1 MLSRFQQ
8 KINMSTALLSALPF
22 PVCEL
27 CKRNDDVVK
36 NSTSFNLSAR
46 TSDTTQASWNP
57 SCLCLFTKLP
67 DKYLVGFIFPFLDI
81 DSLVKCSQTC
91 TRWRALSE
99 DPILYKNLH
108 VDSLK
113 TEAEAK
119 AFKVI
124 SRRRVGDLVETLKV
138 KVGGASQD
146 ASRLSTST
154 FSARLSR
161 LSALSFLGSKS
172 KTNANDVTSFIVAHP
187 TLRRLILDGVT
198 SIRDEHIKDILN
210 GLKGGGGLRQLSV
223 NQCRGLTDDFLNC
236 LTNSDSA
243 QTLEILSFEGCV
255 QFSSSNLIAFL
266 RAGGGRN
273 LRRLYARGIRGS
285 DDTLCNVLS
294 TCCPYLEELDIS
306 NENPFG
312 TSSEYSITDKGLYS
326 LASSLGDT
334 LRTLR
339 IQGHV
344 QITDAGLASS
354 LSMLPLIEVI
364 DTRGCRLV
372 GDLSASALSDSK
384 DRKGLLREVR
394 FFGSSLTDD
403 GLQML
408 SSVLC
413 RDPSTIE
420 IVDLFG
426 CKKITFEGVKTF
438 VESLS
443 ISLSNNKVRP
453 NTTICL
459 GGIRC
464 LQFPTVKADLLSR
477 SSSSMKILFN

>member
-1 MLSRFQQ
+1 
-8 KINMSTALLSALPF
+8 MSTAQLSALPAF

-27 CKRNDDVVK
+27 CKRIEKTDVGE
-36 NSTSFNLSAR
+36 NESSASSLNFTPTR
-46 TSDTTQASWNP
+46 WNP
-57 SCLCLFTKLP
+57 SCLCLFTRLP

-81 DSLVKCSQTC
+81 DSLVKSSQTC
-91 TRWRALSE
+91 TRWRALAE
-99 DPILYKNLH
+99 DPSLYKNLH
-108 VDSLK
+108 VDSLT

-119 AFKVI
+119 AFKVL
-124 SRRRVGDLVETLKV
+124 SRRRMGDLVETLKV

-146 ASRLSTST
+146 ASSRLSAST

-172 KTNANDVTSFIVAHP
+172 KTNADDVTSFVVAHP

-198 SIRDEHIKDILN
+198 TIRDEHIRDMLN
-210 GLKGGGGLRQLSV
+210 GLKGGGGLRQLNV

-236 LTNSDSA
+236 LAASDSA

-273 LRRLYARGIRGS
+273 LRKLYARGIRGS
-285 DDTLCNVLS
+285 NDTLCNVLS

-312 TSSEYSITDKGLYS
+312 TSESSISDRGLYS
-326 LASSLGDT
+326 LASALADK

-344 QITDAGLASS
+344 QVTDAGLAST

-372 GDLSASALSDSK
+372 GDLSASALSESK
-384 DRKGLLREVR
+384 GRKGLLREVR

-408 SSVLC
+408 ASVLC
-413 RDPSTIE
+413 YDTIE

-426 CKKITFEGVKTF
+426 CKKLTFEGVKTF

-443 ISLSNNKVRP
+443 ISRSSSSNKVRP

-477 SSSSMKILFN
+477 SSSMKILFN